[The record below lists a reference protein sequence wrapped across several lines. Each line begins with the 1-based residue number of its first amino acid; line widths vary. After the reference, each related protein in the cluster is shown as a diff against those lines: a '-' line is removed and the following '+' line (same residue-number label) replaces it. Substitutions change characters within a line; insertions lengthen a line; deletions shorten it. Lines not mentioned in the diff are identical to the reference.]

1 MESFYVFPTLRFSGV
16 GLFEGDEMKPVMD
29 EIIDRESGGRQVEL
43 TYKEEVGSRQ
53 KQWNA

>member
-16 GLFEGDEMKPVMD
+16 GLFEGDEMKPMMD
-29 EIIDRESGGRQVEL
+29 QVIDRESGGRQVEL
-43 TYKEEVGSRQ
+43 TYREVGSHQ

>member
-29 EIIDRESGGRQVEL
+29 EIIDRETGGRQVEL
-43 TYKEEVGSRQ
+43 TYKEEGSHQ